1 MKIILFIILI
11 FTFIKLPAQDVT
23 ILRTSDTTIHSSDKY
38 FSFIQP
44 ATDTSKLIYV
54 KTIRASQKL
63 KKKKQAVL
71 SALYAAIREKA
82 KEYNANCFR
91 LNNYGIIDSSKTIF
105 LDLDTYY
112 AEEAVLKVNS
122 NNRPKYGVYILG
134 GESNDTTKSRLL
146 TVNDGEKTIREQSY
160 YFYSL
165 NPGEQL
171 KLSKGGLIG
180 TTATLQGRIDRYV
193 EFYSIGG
200 LTLANSQYYQPGIS
214 VGFTAGTISF
224 VDEDFGY
231 LLLNIFS
238 PSGSI

>member
-1 MKIILFIILI
+1 MKFILLIALISIFIDLR
-11 FTFIKLPAQDVT
+11 AQEVT
-23 ILRTSDTTIHSSDKY
+23 ILRTSDTTVLTSDKH
-38 FSFIQP
+38 FIFIQP
-44 ATDTSKLIYV
+44 ATDTSKLVYI

-63 KKKKQAVL
+63 KKKKQAVI

-82 KEYNANCFR
+82 KEYNANCFK
-91 LNNYGIIDSSKTIF
+91 LNKYGIIDSSKTIF

-112 AEEAVLKVNS
+112 AEESLLNANS

-146 TVNDGEKTIREQSY
+146 AVDDSEKNIHEQSY

-165 NPGEQL
+165 NPGEPL

-180 TTATLQGRIDRYV
+180 TTAILHGRIDRYV

-214 VGFTAGTISF
+214 VGFTAGTISL
-224 VDEDFGY
+224 VEDNFGY
-231 LLLNIFS
+231 LLLKIYS
-238 PSGSI
+238 PSR